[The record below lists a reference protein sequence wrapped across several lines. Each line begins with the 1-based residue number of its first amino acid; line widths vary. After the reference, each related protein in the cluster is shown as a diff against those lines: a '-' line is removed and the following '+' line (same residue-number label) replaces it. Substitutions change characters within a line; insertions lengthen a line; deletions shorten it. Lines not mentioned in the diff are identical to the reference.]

1 MVTDNLT
8 EHTKKI
14 NELEEKPTR
23 VTKINEIYEFLGVQ
37 RQFIPEHGKLIPKGE
52 TKHG

>member
-23 VTKINEIYEFLGVQ
+23 VTKINEIYEFLACNDNLY
-37 RQFIPEHGKLIPKGE
+37 PNMES
-52 TKHG
+52 